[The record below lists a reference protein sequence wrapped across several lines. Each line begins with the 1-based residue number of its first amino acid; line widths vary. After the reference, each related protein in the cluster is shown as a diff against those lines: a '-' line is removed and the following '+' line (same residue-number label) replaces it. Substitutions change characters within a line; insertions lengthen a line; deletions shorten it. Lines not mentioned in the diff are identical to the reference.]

1 MRQGIRLPFLTA
13 VLCLRVE
20 FPQILL
26 FGLKI
31 RTVWA
36 GVPSDPETGDEEIR
50 IPVIEEEIVI
60 ETRPV
65 VMEELRLRKEVVEE
79 EEVVEQDVRKEEVD
93 IDDQTERRNR

>member
-36 GVPSDPETGDEEIR
+36 RVPLP
-50 IPVIEEEIVI
+50 
-60 ETRPV
+60 
-65 VMEELRLRKEVVEE
+65 LL
-79 EEVVEQDVRKEEVD
+79 EVD
-93 IDDQTERRNR
+93 IATETIRGGKRAAPRPSL